1 MGREEDKQILL
12 DKPVPSVYAQWNAI
26 QTNVHILN
34 LLTYQDIAYLNQI
47 ARSNKL
53 AGNPTKKKQLI
64 IQVME
69 ARGFK
74 KLDCGTNRLVFKFM
88 DNQSFLIKVAFDKVA
103 LNDNIREYNNQEY
116 LKPFCAKCFEV
127 TPCGTVGLFERV
139 YAVKSRE
146 EFASIANTVFDI
158 IVNCFLGKFVLADFG
173 TKFYKNWGVREG
185 AYPVILD
192 YPYLYELDGGK
203 LFCNKQDPLSETG
216 YCGGEIDYDDGF
228 NFLVCKKCGKM
239 HLASELS
246 KDKKNK
252 SIIVIGR
259 EETRMKIQITKRDG
273 SIVNVGEERE
283 SKTYKKFDKKET
295 PHEYKMRKNLS
306 QLRVYIGKSHI
317 DDKPEQN
324 VEEKTEKVQI
334 SSVYGEMVPATG
346 DNFKNMKVEIT
357 NRKGEK
363 YVGGASKSISPYAP
377 ASRYSGL
384 YGNGAEIVRD
394 EPEEPV
400 IDSTA
405 TEVDEPVKNMDL
417 SDINDAKYDT
427 KYLDHVESPVLDQMT
442 TYAANR
448 KSSEEDTERIEEMRK
463 QTIPMNELKDEDHVI
478 AAHCDS
484 DSIRYRIS
492 NIVMKDENDNLQ
504 DEEERI
510 EEFNRQKKE
519 SFKNDS
525 KEKLNYSSDQDSAST
540 NFYNGKPMPNFEKD
554 RNLKVDKEKLESMK
568 TPPSD
573 DDKEKQYALDQF

>member
-1 MGREEDKQILL
+1 
-12 DKPVPSVYAQWNAI
+12 
-26 QTNVHILN
+26 
-34 LLTYQDIAYLNQI
+34 
-47 ARSNKL
+47 
-53 AGNPTKKKQLI
+53 
-64 IQVME
+64 
-69 ARGFK
+69 
-74 KLDCGTNRLVFKFM
+74 
-88 DNQSFLIKVAFDKVA
+88 
-103 LNDNIREYNNQEY
+103 
-116 LKPFCAKCFEV
+116 
-127 TPCGTVGLFERV
+127 
-139 YAVKSRE
+139 
-146 EFASIANTVFDI
+146 
-158 IVNCFLGKFVLADFG
+158 
-173 TKFYKNWGVREG
+173 
-185 AYPVILD
+185 
-192 YPYLYELDGGK
+192 
-203 LFCNKQDPLSETG
+203 
-216 YCGGEIDYDDGF
+216 
-228 NFLVCKKCGKM
+228 
-239 HLASELS
+239 
-246 KDKKNK
+246 
-252 SIIVIGR
+252 
-259 EETRMKIQITKRDG
+259 MKIQITKRDG